1 MMVTQDSLMLK
12 YVLLF
17 SGFFFML
24 IFMTPDNII
33 STDQITLS
41 FVSLEKQIAMESWI
55 EEMWLNPNSVTPWL
69 YVT

>member
-1 MMVTQDSLMLK
+1 MLK

-41 FVSLEKQIAMESWI
+41 FVSLEKQIAMES
-55 EEMWLNPNSVTPWL
+55 
-69 YVT
+69 